1 LAPVSLPETVRRCCR
16 FAVCF
21 LIVAAGLSAASVS
34 QMTLGNVA
42 QEDSCVVSGSSA
54 AFDSATPQIFLRFVL
69 SQVRAGDQVTVEW
82 IDPAGRLSS
91 SVPYDQLPAAPS
103 LCLISQLPVGGFAP
117 AQYPGAWTVRI
128 VARGAVVQ
136 SRQFRITGDVT
147 SPVRIVRV
155 STKEL
160 NAREAELTVEGEG
173 FNTESTIHLAQYT
186 KAGGWTYL
194 AHLFPASLDPSRMTV
209 TVGALPPAEYVVFVR
224 NGPTVLSPPARFLI
238 ATTGGYRLP
247 FPPQEQWMVSQGP
260 YGSYSH
266 WGRTLHA
273 YDIAPR
279 AGSCVV
285 AMRGGTAHVYD
296 FGLGQTPHRRIFGNY
311 ITIDHGDGEYSHYAH
326 LRARSFRV
334 RSGERVEQGQALAI
348 VGNSGYSFGTHVH
361 VQVTKSFA
369 ISSQSIPFYFE
380 ELPAR
385 RGFRGAITSI
395 NHSPYGDCNGAKP
408 NIPTFLTSAN
418 GQSAA
423 APAIPPTWTGQV
435 AVAAWWSELTTVPQ
449 GAKQL
454 HVKLGWASEQHDFD
468 LHLMSPSGRHYST
481 YADATG
487 YTGGANSKSF
497 QIPAPEPGIWRVSV
511 QGTRGNGESMS
522 FSVYVNPSSP
532 AGLRASAGRGSAS
545 AP

>member
-1 LAPVSLPETVRRCCR
+1 MAKGLP
-16 FAVCF
+16 
-21 LIVAAGLSAASVS
+21 GASVA

-54 AFDSATPQIFLRFVL
+54 VFESTTPQIFLRFVL

-82 IDPAGRLSS
+82 VDPAGNVSS
-91 SVPYDQLPAAPS
+91 AAPYDQLPAAPS

-117 AQYPGAWTVRI
+117 AQYPGNWTVRI
-128 VARGAVVQ
+128 VTSRTVLQ
-136 SRQFRITGDVT
+136 SRPFRITGEVT
-147 SPVRIVRV
+147 SPVRIVRI
-155 STKEL
+155 SAKAL
-160 NAREAELTVEGEG
+160 NPQQAELTVEGEG

-186 KAGGWTYL
+186 KTGGWTYL
-194 AHLFPASLDPSRMTV
+194 AHLFPESLEPSRMTAI
-209 TVGALPPAEYVVFVR
+209 VGALPPAEYVVFVR
-224 NGPTVLSPPARFLI
+224 NGPNILSPPARFLI
-238 ATTGGYRLP
+238 ATAGGYRLP
-247 FPPQEQWMVSQGP
+247 FPPREQWIVSQGP

-326 LRARSFRV
+326 LRTRSFKV
-334 RSGERVEQGQALAI
+334 RTGERVEQGQALAL

-361 VQVTKSFA
+361 VQVTKSFPIA
-369 ISSQSIPFYFE
+369 SQSIPFYFE

-395 NHSPYGDCNGAKP
+395 NHSPYGGCDGAKP

-418 GQSAA
+418 GEAAA
-423 APAIPPTWTGQV
+423 APPVPPTWTGQV

-449 GAKQL
+449 GAKVL
-454 HVKLGWASEQHDFD
+454 DVKLGWNSSQHDFD
-468 LHLMSPSGRHYST
+468 LHLMSPAGRHYSI
-481 YADATG
+481 YADSTG
-487 YTGGANSKSF
+487 YTAGTNTKAF

-511 QGTRGNGESMS
+511 QGIRGNGESMG
-522 FSVYVNPSSP
+522 FSVYVHPASSG
-532 AGLRASAGRGSAS
+532 GLRASSGRGGAV